1 MVIQD
6 ANQQLKHK
14 HLDKKGLLIS
24 LQIIKEIKYF
34 NQLKYFNKN
43 KVKL

>member
-6 ANQQLKHK
+6 VNQLLKHK

-24 LQIIKEIKYF
+24 LLITKEIRYF

-43 KVKL
+43 KIKL